1 MFRYAHTV
9 MLLPGYM
16 CNSTLLLGSM
26 AVVIGLVLAQPQMD
40 VCHLFI
46 PGMVECLISFG
57 FPDNRRLSMR
67 RPPPCLEV
75 RALLV

>member
-46 PGMVECLISFG
+46 P
-57 FPDNRRLSMR
+57 
-67 RPPPCLEV
+67 
-75 RALLV
+75 